1 MSVRIAIIVEGA
13 TEKAFRQPLIEF
25 LRARLVDRMPKLRFI
40 PEGGRIPK
48 VDRLKQDVARLL
60 KTHDAVIALTDVY
73 TGGRPSDFATA
84 SDAKAKMRLW
94 VGDEPRFYPH
104 AAQFD
109 FEAWLLPY
117 WPRIISLAQSNRRV
131 PSTNPETIDHQ
142 TPPSV
147 LLNEVFRTGTE
158 KRPYSKIRD
167 GAHILRGQDLAVAAA
182 QCPELKAFLNT
193 ILSLSGAPIL

>member
-1 MSVRIAIIVEGA
+1 
-13 TEKAFRQPLIEF
+13 
-25 LRARLVDRMPKLRFI
+25 
-40 PEGGRIPK
+40 
-48 VDRLKQDVARLL
+48 
-60 KTHDAVIALTDVY
+60 
-73 TGGRPSDFATA
+73 
-84 SDAKAKMRLW
+84 MRLW

-131 PSTNPETIDHQ
+131 PSTNPETIDYQ